1 MELSK
6 PLKSVFPAWW
16 PGSVTALQNWSITP
30 SHSCLECHLPGKPQ
44 QSVSEHC
51 PSLALCLNHLLR
63 KSILEKDNSCYWPA
77 DVSFPQTLEGDWESS
92 MTAHARHAFFS
103 WPPIKWTLTY
113 STTQILAIYVFFFC
127 VLACVL
133 LHLWVC
139 LCVEA
144 RGQPEYCFFSGTICF
159 MFCWDRIS
167 HWTQSLPTRVGW

>member
-51 PSLALCLNHLLR
+51 PYSVLCLNHLLW
-63 KSILEKDNSCYWPA
+63 KPILEKANSCYWPP

-92 MTAHARHAFFS
+92 IDGTRTTRILFLTTYKMNTDILHHPNIGNLCFLLLWVGVCAL
-103 WPPIKWTLTY
+103 TLVGV
-113 STTQILAIYVFFFC
+113 SVCWGQRTTW
-127 VLACVL
+127 VLFLLRNYLLYVL
-133 LHLWVC
+133 LRQDLA
-139 LCVEA
+139 LD
-144 RGQPEYCFFSGTICF
+144 PELT
-159 MFCWDRIS
+159 
-167 HWTQSLPTRVGW
+167 H